1 METVDGLLIGGAA
14 VLLFVAS
21 QLFWIKQVRQ
31 SGARLTLSRRWRA
44 FAGAVGLIAYFVL
57 VLYNMFWVGGRIS
70 PTRLTWQA
78 ALLQAPFWWWIVGSL
93 TGFVLVVFLWVID
106 RLVRVTR
113 AVRRRWRTLPL
124 EAVIPS
130 PSRRQFLERTAVAV
144 SATPFIAGAY
154 GLLYGRLNLEI
165 TNRRIGIKR
174 LPKSFDGFRIAQ
186 LSDIHIG
193 PFMTEGEVRRYVAIT
208 NELKPDLIVLTGD
221 FVTWKP
227 APEEAIVSALAG
239 LKAPFG
245 IFGCLGN
252 HEIWAGV
259 EDSITRLFS
268 AQGIQILRGES
279 TSIQR
284 GGESLKLIGVD
295 FQSVRRLGRHSEGLV
310 RRYLE
315 GVQQLMLPDTVNI
328 LLSHN
333 PNTFDR
339 AAELG
344 IDLSLAGH
352 THGGQISL
360 EFIHPGLTPSRL
372 ITNYIKGWF
381 RKGQA
386 QLYVNRGIGTI
397 LAPIRLGA
405 RPEITLLELGRE
417 A

>member
-1 METVDGLLIGGAA
+1 MQIVDGLLIGSAV

-31 SGARLTLSRRWRA
+31 LGARLTLSRRWRA

-174 LPKSFDGFRIAQ
+174 LPS
-186 LSDIHIG
+186 
-193 PFMTEGEVRRYVAIT
+193 RRSV
-208 NELKPDLIVLTGD
+208 LKT
-221 FVTWKP
+221 
-227 APEEAIVSALAG
+227 PE
-239 LKAPFG
+239 
-245 IFGCLGN
+245 
-252 HEIWAGV
+252 
-259 EDSITRLFS
+259 
-268 AQGIQILRGES
+268 
-279 TSIQR
+279 
-284 GGESLKLIGVD
+284 
-295 FQSVRRLGRHSEGLV
+295 
-310 RRYLE
+310 
-315 GVQQLMLPDTVNI
+315 
-328 LLSHN
+328 
-333 PNTFDR
+333 
-339 AAELG
+339 
-344 IDLSLAGH
+344 
-352 THGGQISL
+352 
-360 EFIHPGLTPSRL
+360 
-372 ITNYIKGWF
+372 
-381 RKGQA
+381 
-386 QLYVNRGIGTI
+386 
-397 LAPIRLGA
+397 
-405 RPEITLLELGRE
+405 
-417 A
+417 